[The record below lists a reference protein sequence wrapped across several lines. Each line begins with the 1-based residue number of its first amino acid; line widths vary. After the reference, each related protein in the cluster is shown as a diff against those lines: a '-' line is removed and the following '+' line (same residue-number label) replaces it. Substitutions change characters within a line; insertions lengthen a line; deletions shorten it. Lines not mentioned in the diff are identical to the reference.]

1 MLANQYM
8 DEVNIKWN
16 SENSVTVCGHPKLPS
31 KPGTPVLSIV
41 IEPEPC
47 KHVYQEDS
55 TVCTICGS

>member
-1 MLANQYM
+1 M